1 MKLPFCSKNTV
12 DCQPQPDPQFDN
24 STPSLEGRSD
34 AALSSSDSCPEQSSF
49 TLPGEVLV
57 EPVGASAC
65 LNLKTLSR
73 LDDSTPNVI
82 SEDSTE
88 RLKLEASGENKT
100 ALQTEDIH
108 VAITVK
114 CQLFSFNSRS
124 EISNSCY

>member
-1 MKLPFCSKNTV
+1 M
-12 DCQPQPDPQFDN
+12 DCQPQLEPQFDN
-24 STPSLEGRSD
+24 SSLEGRSD

-100 ALQTEDIH
+100 ALQTGH
-108 VAITVK
+108 L
-114 CQLFSFNSRS
+114 CSYNSKMS
-124 EISNSCY
+124 TIFI